1 MKLLLLAIGRLKAG
15 PERELVARYA
25 ERCVAGGRKI
35 GFTGFEMREIDES
48 RARRPED
55 RKTEEAAALAAA
67 LPQGARKICLDERGK
82 TMTSEEFSRKL
93 GEWRDAG
100 APACALVI
108 GGPDGLDPA
117 FRDKADLTLAFGAM
131 TWPHQIVR
139 ALAAEQLFR
148 ALTILS
154 GHPYHRV

>member
-1 MKLLLLAIGRLKAG
+1 MKLLLIGVGRLKAG

-25 ERCVAGGRKI
+25 ERCVASGRKI

-55 RKTEEAAALAAA
+55 RKAEEAAAIDSL
-67 LPQGARKICLDERGK
+67 LPTQARKICLDERGK
-82 TMTSEEFSRKL
+82 PLTSEAFARKL
-93 GEWRDAG
+93 GDWRDAG
-100 APACALVI
+100 SPACALVI
-108 GGPDGLDPA
+108 GGPDGLDTA
-117 FRDKADLTLAFGAM
+117 LRDKADLTLAFGAM

-139 ALAAEQLFR
+139 ALAAEQIFR
-148 ALTILS
+148 AITILS

>member
-1 MKLLLLAIGRLKAG
+1 VKLLLVAVGRLKAG
-15 PERELVARYA
+15 PERDLVARYV
-25 ERCVAGGRKI
+25 ERCVAGGRKT
-35 GFTGFEMREIDES
+35 GFTGFEIREIDES

-55 RKTEEAAALAAA
+55 RKAEEAAAIENL
-67 LPQGARKICLDERGK
+67 LPARARLICLDERGAPL
-82 TMTSEEFSRKL
+82 TSADFAQKL
-93 GEWRDAG
+93 GDWRDAG
-100 APACALVI
+100 VPACAVAI

-117 FRDKADLTLAFGAM
+117 LRAKADLTLAFGAM

-154 GHPYHRV
+154 GHPYHRA

>member
-1 MKLLLLAIGRLKAG
+1 MKLLLASVGRLKSG

-25 ERCVAGGRKI
+25 ARCVAGGRKI
-35 GFTGFEMREIDES
+35 GFSGFDLREIDES

-55 RKTEEAAALAAA
+55 RKTEEAAALAA
-67 LPQGARKICLDERGK
+67 LIPPGARKICLDERGRNLN
-82 TMTSEEFSRKL
+82 SEDFARKL
-93 GEWRDAG
+93 GEWRDSG
-100 APACALVI
+100 SSACALAI

-117 FRDKADLTLAFGAM
+117 FRDQADLTLAFGAM

-148 ALTILS
+148 ALTILA
-154 GHPYHRV
+154 GHPYHRA

>member
-1 MKLLLLAIGRLKAG
+1 MKLLLLGVGRLKAG
-15 PERELVARYA
+15 PERELVSRYV
-25 ERCVAGGRKI
+25 ERCVANGRRNGFGG
-35 GFTGFEMREIDES
+35 FDMREIDES

-55 RKTEEAAALAAA
+55 RKAEEAAGLAAVI
-67 LPQGARKICLDERGK
+67 PPGARTICLDERGR
-82 TMTSEEFSRKL
+82 TLSSEDFAGKL
-93 GEWRDAG
+93 GAWRDGG
-100 APACALVI
+100 ASVCALVI

-117 FRDKADLTLAFGAM
+117 FRDAADLTLAFGAM

-154 GHPYHRV
+154 GHPYHRA

>member
-1 MKLLLLAIGRLKAG
+1 MKLLLIGVGRLKDG

-25 ERCVAGGRKI
+25 GRCVASGRKI

-55 RKTEEAAALAAA
+55 RKAEEAAAIDSL
-67 LPQGARKICLDERGK
+67 LPAQARKICFDERGK
-82 TMTSEEFSRKL
+82 PLTSEAFARKL
-93 GEWRDAG
+93 GDWRDAG
-100 APACALVI
+100 SPACALVI

-117 FRDKADLTLAFGAM
+117 LRDKADLTLAFGAM

-139 ALAAEQLFR
+139 ALAAEQIFR
-148 ALTILS
+148 AIAILS

>member
-15 PERELVARYA
+15 PERELVARYS

-55 RKTEEAAALAAA
+55 RKAEEAAALAAVI
-67 LPQGARKICLDERGK
+67 PQGAQKICLDERGK
-82 TMTSEEFSRKL
+82 TMTSEEFSRRL
-93 GEWRDAG
+93 GDWRDAG

>member
-15 PERELVARYA
+15 PERELVARYS
-25 ERCVAGGRKI
+25 ERCVTGGRKI

-55 RKTEEAAALAAA
+55 RKAEEAAALAAVI
-67 LPQGARKICLDERGK
+67 PQGARKICLDERGK
-82 TMTSEEFSRKL
+82 TMTSEEFSRRL
-93 GEWRDAG
+93 GDWRDAG